1 MTMISKVVKSLS
13 EEGITGCAVR
23 TKNFV
28 KKKVKAHSSGT
39 LTYKDIL
46 FISGCR
52 EDLPHP
58 WRYRVSHQREQL
70 EACNISTDEVY
81 FQELTMNHL
90 RYYRVFVFFRCPC
103 TELIGKFVAVAKK
116 MDKKVI
122 YDVDDL
128 VIDTVYTDQI
138 TYVQKMSSEDKA
150 AYDANVRNMGHLL
163 KMCDLAITTTNCLAD
178 ELKKYVPKVIINRNA
193 ASEMMVDL
201 SRQARER
208 TDSPSAKIRMG
219 YFSGSITHNSDF
231 QMILPVI
238 ADIMKCNKQVELC
251 VVGELDIPDELK
263 KYEDR
268 IVKLPFSDWQK
279 LPEMIAG
286 VDINLAPLE
295 DTIFNRAK
303 SENKWVEAALVKV
316 PTVASDIGAFHD
328 SIENGVDGVLCSDK
342 EEWKNALE
350 KLILDPEYR
359 RRLGN
364 TAYDNCVMYHTT
376 VKRAMGFVHT
386 LLREMPK
393 NYVFV
398 LPGLEISG
406 GMKVALKHAVM
417 LRKAG
422 KDVILFTLDNQ
433 ERWLDFEGMKFP
445 VLSIKHTEM
454 EGNIGCAVATMWTTL
469 SFVEQYANIDRRCYL
484 VQNYEADF
492 YAEGDPLRI
501 MANRTYMP
509 HNHVEFL
516 TISKWCQNWLDEW
529 YGQKAL
535 YAPNGLEIDK
545 FTVGNRTFE
554 GKIKILIE
562 GDCSAEHKN
571 VDEAFRVVNE
581 LSSDKYE
588 IWYMSYNAEPKEWYR
603 VDRFLHRV
611 PYDKVPEI
619 YEACDILLKTSL
631 LESFSY
637 PPIEMMAAGGCVVV
651 VPNGGNSEYLQDEVN
666 CLLYP
671 AGDIKK
677 AVQQIER
684 ICSDKA
690 LQVKLGENGRKTAEE
705 HDWKVIQN
713 KILEMYI

>member
-1 MTMISKVVKSLS
+1 
-13 EEGITGCAVR
+13 
-23 TKNFV
+23 
-28 KKKVKAHSSGT
+28 
-39 LTYKDIL
+39 
-46 FISGCR
+46 
-52 EDLPHP
+52 
-58 WRYRVSHQREQL
+58 
-70 EACNISTDEVY
+70 
-81 FQELTMNHL
+81 
-90 RYYRVFVFFRCPC
+90 
-103 TELIGKFVAVAKK
+103 
-116 MDKKVI
+116 
-122 YDVDDL
+122 
-128 VIDTVYTDQI
+128 
-138 TYVQKMSSEDKA
+138 
-150 AYDANVRNMGHLL
+150 
-163 KMCDLAITTTNCLAD
+163 
-178 ELKKYVPKVIINRNA
+178 
-193 ASEMMVDL
+193 
-201 SRQARER
+201 
-208 TDSPSAKIRMG
+208 
-219 YFSGSITHNSDF
+219 
-231 QMILPVI
+231 
-238 ADIMKCNKQVELC
+238 
-251 VVGELDIPDELK
+251 
-263 KYEDR
+263 
-268 IVKLPFSDWQK
+268 
-279 LPEMIAG
+279 
-286 VDINLAPLE
+286 
-295 DTIFNRAK
+295 
-303 SENKWVEAALVKV
+303 
-316 PTVASDIGAFHD
+316 
-328 SIENGVDGVLCSDK
+328 
-342 EEWKNALE
+342 
-350 KLILDPEYR
+350 
-359 RRLGN
+359 
-364 TAYDNCVMYHTT
+364 
-376 VKRAMGFVHT
+376 MGFVHT
-386 LLREMPK
+386 LRREMPK

-545 FTVGNRTFE
+545 FTVGKRTFE